1 MEEII
6 LGLVQNNPTIAGYLM
21 AVGLLR
27 QIFKP
32 TFMLIGVLAKRT
44 ENKTDD
50 QIVEKIERS
59 FAFKALNFLL
69 DYTASI
75 KLSTVLSDSKNGKGT

>member
-1 MEEII
+1 MDQI
-6 LGLVQNNPTIAGYLM
+6 LLWLVQTHPSVAGYLV

-27 QIFKP
+27 QVFKP
-32 TFMLIGVLAKRT
+32 TFTLIQYLAQRT

-50 QIVEKIERS
+50 QIVEKVEGS
-59 FAFKALNFLL
+59 WAFKTISFLL

-75 KLSTVLSDSKNGKGT
+75 KVDQILAEKKVGKDS